1 MSSETPEIAQSI
13 EGDKLYQER
22 AKRAFPLLVRQALA
36 HQPVYYESLAEE
48 LEMSNPR
55 NLNFVLGSV
64 GTTIEKL
71 SREWNEEIPPI
82 QFLVINKQT
91 ELPGDGVFGFLAP
104 NQDVKSLNRRD
115 KRDLVNAVL
124 QKVFFYPRWFEV
136 LDHFS
141 LPHPTS
147 DFTRLIRAASA
158 GRGGG
163 ESEAHRNFK
172 EWIATQPR
180 VLGLSERIANGV
192 CEYPLP
198 SGDVVD
204 VYFTQVSECIA
215 VETKSR
221 ISDVSDI
228 TRGIFQCIKY
238 QAVLEAALL
247 ARGQKVDA
255 RSILALEASF
265 PSELVPLKN
274 LLGVTVYDNHR
285 PKDGAQI

>member
-36 HQPVYYESLAEE
+36 HQPIFYESLAEE

-82 QFLVINKQT
+82 QCLVINKQT

-104 NQDVKSLNRRD
+104 NQDVKSLNRRQ

-124 QKVFFYPRWFEV
+124 QKVFFYTRWFDV

-147 DFTRLIRAASA
+147 DFTRLVRAASS

-180 VLGLSERIANGV
+180 VLGLSERIANGI

-204 VYFTQVSECIA
+204 VYFTQTSECIA
-215 VETKSR
+215 VETKSK
-221 ISDVSDI
+221 ISDVNDI
-228 TRGIFQCIKY
+228 TRGIFQCVKY
-238 QAVLEAALL
+238 QAVLEASLL
-247 ARGQKVDA
+247 ARGQKSDA
-255 RSILALEASF
+255 RAILALEASL
-265 PSELVPLKN
+265 PSELISLKN
-274 LLGVTVYDNHR
+274 LLGVIVFENLR
-285 PKDGAQI
+285 PETIC